1 MNVLTNYILKVQGAF
16 MDYATQ
22 SSLKLEEEIVLFII
36 QPTMDNL
43 ETLIY
48 AKHVVQNTVEL
59 CAIFFPKETPEIIEK
74 LIKEELLDTFQIYN
88 FNIDIEPLD
97 ADLYCLESDESFR
110 EIYIDK
116 NYDSIS
122 KLAEVVLKFEAAFG
136 KIQSKY
142 IKGDMAK
149 IFNDYLTLKEAEHKL
164 KTNEQILGMIVLDRS
179 IDFITP
185 LLSNYTYEG
194 MIDEYLGINKGN
206 ITVKRSFTKSILKPD
221 YRKKKPDDNI
231 EYPLTSDVNGFFS
244 DLRCMHY
251 ITATNYISSIND
263 KYVAKF
269 DKNKEVRTTDQMVET
284 FSSFKDFK
292 SIESYLNDNTNFLK
306 LLYNEVKNIDD
317 ANIRQHKLALIN
329 GDNKKVETYYN
340 DYISEKK
347 DLYKIL
353 NVIILQS
360 LIQNGIEN
368 YFLLKR
374 EIMNI
379 YGYQQIFLFRNLE
392 FLNLV
397 KEKEN
402 ITLQKLFKS
411 RFQQIN
417 ENLNLINRNFKLRET
432 NDLSYIVE
440 GYCPLTLKLIEKAGE
455 GGWSEIRET
464 LNLIPGKTSIPFN
477 EKEVANPT
485 ENINTI
491 FVVFLGGI
499 TYAEIEG
506 IRYLNRKYKEIYD
519 KSNDENKTRKQFIII
534 TTQILNSKKLYDIL
548 GKKFKNDCTIKNF
561 YNEISKK

>member
-221 YRKKKPDDNI
+221 YRKKMPDDNI

-548 GKKFKNDCTIKNF
+548 GKNFKKNYTIKKFCKDIKN
-561 YNEISKK
+561 

>member
-506 IRYLNRKYKEIYD
+506 IRYLNRMYKEIYD

-548 GKKFKNDCTIKNF
+548 GKNFKKNYTIKKFCKDIKN
-561 YNEISKK
+561 

>member
-477 EKEVANPT
+477 EQEVANPT

-548 GKKFKNDCTIKNF
+548 GKNFKKNYTIKKFCKDIKN
-561 YNEISKK
+561 

>member
-1 MNVLTNYILKVQGAF
+1 MNVLTNYILKVQSAF

-534 TTQILNSKKLYDIL
+534 TTQIINSKKLYDIL
-548 GKKFKNDCTIKNF
+548 GKNFKKNYTIKKF
-561 YNEISKK
+561 CKDIKQ

>member
-392 FLNLV
+392 SLNLV

-548 GKKFKNDCTIKNF
+548 GKNFKKNYTIKKFCKDIKN
-561 YNEISKK
+561 

>member
-221 YRKKKPDDNI
+221 YRKKMPDDNI

-347 DLYKIL
+347 DFYKIL

-548 GKKFKNDCTIKNF
+548 GKNFKKNYTIKKFCKDIKN
-561 YNEISKK
+561 

>member
-548 GKKFKNDCTIKNF
+548 GKNFKKSYTIKKFCKDIKN
-561 YNEISKK
+561 

>member
-548 GKKFKNDCTIKNF
+548 GKNFKKNYTIKKFCKDIKN
-561 YNEISKK
+561 

>member
-164 KTNEQILGMIVLDRS
+164 KTNEQILGIIVLDRS

-506 IRYLNRKYKEIYD
+506 IRYLNRKYKELYE
-519 KSNDENKTRKQFIII
+519 KENKPRKQFIII
-534 TTQILNSKKLYDIL
+534 TTQILNYKKLYDNL
-548 GKKFKNDCTIKNF
+548 GKKFKNDFTIKNF

>member
-534 TTQILNSKKLYDIL
+534 TKQILNSKKLYDIL
-548 GKKFKNDCTIKNF
+548 GKNFQKNYTIKKFCKDIKN
-561 YNEISKK
+561 

>member
-1 MNVLTNYILKVQGAF
+1 MI
-16 MDYATQ
+16 
-22 SSLKLEEEIVLFII
+22 
-36 QPTMDNL
+36 
-43 ETLIY
+43 
-48 AKHVVQNTVEL
+48 
-59 CAIFFPKETPEIIEK
+59 
-74 LIKEELLDTFQIYN
+74 
-88 FNIDIEPLD
+88 
-97 ADLYCLESDESFR
+97 R

-548 GKKFKNDCTIKNF
+548 GKNFKKNYTIKKFCKDIKN
-561 YNEISKK
+561 

>member
-149 IFNDYLTLKEAEHKL
+149 IFNDYLILKEAEHKL

-411 RFQQIN
+411 RFKQIN

-440 GYCPLTLKLIEKAGE
+440 GYCPLTLKLIEKAGD

-534 TTQILNSKKLYDIL
+534 TTQIINSKKLYDIL
-548 GKKFKNDCTIKNF
+548 GKNFKKNYTIKKF
-561 YNEISKK
+561 CKDIKQ

>member
-397 KEKEN
+397 KEKEK

-548 GKKFKNDCTIKNF
+548 GKNFKKNYTIKKFCKDIKN
-561 YNEISKK
+561 

>member
-206 ITVKRSFTKSILKPD
+206 IIVKRSFTKSILKPD

-548 GKKFKNDCTIKNF
+548 GKNFKKNYTIKKFCKDIKN
-561 YNEISKK
+561 

>member
-164 KTNEQILGMIVLDRS
+164 KTNEQILGMVVLDRS

-411 RFQQIN
+411 RFKQIN

-548 GKKFKNDCTIKNF
+548 GKNFKKNYTIKKFCKDIKN
-561 YNEISKK
+561 

>member
-548 GKKFKNDCTIKNF
+548 GKNFKKNYTIKKF
-561 YNEISKK
+561 CKDIKQ

>member
-411 RFQQIN
+411 RFKQIN

-548 GKKFKNDCTIKNF
+548 GKNFKKNYTIKKF
-561 YNEISKK
+561 CKDIKQ

>member
-1 MNVLTNYILKVQGAF
+1 M
-16 MDYATQ
+16 
-22 SSLKLEEEIVLFII
+22 
-36 QPTMDNL
+36 
-43 ETLIY
+43 
-48 AKHVVQNTVEL
+48 
-59 CAIFFPKETPEIIEK
+59 
-74 LIKEELLDTFQIYN
+74 
-88 FNIDIEPLD
+88 
-97 ADLYCLESDESFR
+97 
-110 EIYIDK
+110 
-116 NYDSIS
+116 
-122 KLAEVVLKFEAAFG
+122 
-136 KIQSKY
+136 
-142 IKGDMAK
+142 
-149 IFNDYLTLKEAEHKL
+149 
-164 KTNEQILGMIVLDRS
+164 
-179 IDFITP
+179 
-185 LLSNYTYEG
+185 
-194 MIDEYLGINKGN
+194 
-206 ITVKRSFTKSILKPD
+206 
-221 YRKKKPDDNI
+221 
-231 EYPLTSDVNGFFS
+231 
-244 DLRCMHY
+244 
-251 ITATNYISSIND
+251 
-263 KYVAKF
+263 
-269 DKNKEVRTTDQMVET
+269 
-284 FSSFKDFK
+284 
-292 SIESYLNDNTNFLK
+292 
-306 LLYNEVKNIDD
+306 
-317 ANIRQHKLALIN
+317 
-329 GDNKKVETYYN
+329 
-340 DYISEKK
+340 
-347 DLYKIL
+347 
-353 NVIILQS
+353 QS

-534 TTQILNSKKLYDIL
+534 TTQIINSKKLYDIL
-548 GKKFKNDCTIKNF
+548 GKNFKKNYTIKKFCKDIKN
-561 YNEISKK
+561 

>member
-206 ITVKRSFTKSILKPD
+206 IIVKRSFTKSILKPD

-534 TTQILNSKKLYDIL
+534 TTQIINSKKLYDIL
-548 GKKFKNDCTIKNF
+548 GKNFKKNYTIKKFCKDIKN
-561 YNEISKK
+561 

>member
-534 TTQILNSKKLYDIL
+534 TTQILNYKKLYDIL
-548 GKKFKNDCTIKNF
+548 GKNFKKNYTIKKFCKDIKN
-561 YNEISKK
+561 

>member
-317 ANIRQHKLALIN
+317 SNIRQHKLALIN

-411 RFQQIN
+411 RFKQIN

-548 GKKFKNDCTIKNF
+548 GKNFKKNYTIKKFCKDIKN
-561 YNEISKK
+561 

>member
-368 YFLLKR
+368 Y
-374 EIMNI
+374 
-379 YGYQQIFLFRNLE
+379 
-392 FLNLV
+392 
-397 KEKEN
+397 
-402 ITLQKLFKS
+402 
-411 RFQQIN
+411 IN
-417 ENLNLINRNFKLRET
+417 DNFK
-432 NDLSYIVE
+432 I
-440 GYCPLTLKLIEKAGE
+440 IE
-455 GGWSEIRET
+455 
-464 LNLIPGKTSIPFN
+464 
-477 EKEVANPT
+477 
-485 ENINTI
+485 
-491 FVVFLGGI
+491 
-499 TYAEIEG
+499 
-506 IRYLNRKYKEIYD
+506 
-519 KSNDENKTRKQFIII
+519 
-534 TTQILNSKKLYDIL
+534 
-548 GKKFKNDCTIKNF
+548 
-561 YNEISKK
+561 

>member
-464 LNLIPGKTSIPFN
+464 LNLIHGKTSIPFN

-548 GKKFKNDCTIKNF
+548 GKNFKKNYTIKKFCKDIKN
-561 YNEISKK
+561 

>member
-534 TTQILNSKKLYDIL
+534 TTQIINSKKLYDIL
-548 GKKFKNDCTIKNF
+548 GKNFKKNYTIKKF
-561 YNEISKK
+561 CKDIKK

>member
-506 IRYLNRKYKEIYD
+506 SRYLNRKYKEIYD

-548 GKKFKNDCTIKNF
+548 GKNFKKNYTIKKFCKDIKN
-561 YNEISKK
+561 

>member
-206 ITVKRSFTKSILKPD
+206 IIVKRSFTKSILKPD

-548 GKKFKNDCTIKNF
+548 GKNFKKNYTIKNF
-561 YNEISKK
+561 CKDIKN

>member
-534 TTQILNSKKLYDIL
+534 TTQIINSKKLYDIL
-548 GKKFKNDCTIKNF
+548 GKNFKKNYTIKKFCKDIKN
-561 YNEISKK
+561 

>member
-221 YRKKKPDDNI
+221 YRKKMPDDNI

-534 TTQILNSKKLYDIL
+534 TTQILNYKKLYDIL
-548 GKKFKNDCTIKNF
+548 GKNFKKNYTIKKFCKDIKN
-561 YNEISKK
+561 

>member
-206 ITVKRSFTKSILKPD
+206 IIVKRSFTKSILKPD

-548 GKKFKNDCTIKNF
+548 GKNFKKNYTIKKF
-561 YNEISKK
+561 CKDIKQ

>member
-74 LIKEELLDTFQIYN
+74 LIKEELLDNFQIYN

-548 GKKFKNDCTIKNF
+548 GKNFKKNYTIKKFCKDIKN
-561 YNEISKK
+561 

>member
-149 IFNDYLTLKEAEHKL
+149 IFNDYLTLKEEEHKL

-548 GKKFKNDCTIKNF
+548 GKNFKKNYTIKKFCKDIKN
-561 YNEISKK
+561 

>member
-534 TTQILNSKKLYDIL
+534 TTQIINSKKLYDIL
-548 GKKFKNDCTIKNF
+548 GKNFKKNYTIKKF
-561 YNEISKK
+561 CKDIKQ

>member
-164 KTNEQILGMIVLDRS
+164 KTNEQILGMVVLDRS

-548 GKKFKNDCTIKNF
+548 GKNFKKNYTIKKFCKDIKN
-561 YNEISKK
+561 

>member
-548 GKKFKNDCTIKNF
+548 GINFKKNYTIKKFCKDIKN
-561 YNEISKK
+561 

>member
-317 ANIRQHKLALIN
+317 ANIRQNKLALIN
-329 GDNKKVETYYN
+329 GDDKKVETYYN

-548 GKKFKNDCTIKNF
+548 GKNFKKNYTIKKFCKDIKN
-561 YNEISKK
+561 

>member
-411 RFQQIN
+411 RFKQIN

-548 GKKFKNDCTIKNF
+548 GKNFKKNYTIKKFCKDIKN
-561 YNEISKK
+561 

>member
-548 GKKFKNDCTIKNF
+548 GKNFKKNYTIKNF
-561 YNEISKK
+561 CKDIKN

>member
-1 MNVLTNYILKVQGAF
+1 MNVLTNYILKVQSAF

-548 GKKFKNDCTIKNF
+548 GKNFKKNYTIKKF
-561 YNEISKK
+561 CKDIKQ

>member
-194 MIDEYLGINKGN
+194 MIDEYLGIYKGN

-548 GKKFKNDCTIKNF
+548 GKNFKKNYTIKKFCKDIKN
-561 YNEISKK
+561 

>member
-347 DLYKIL
+347 DFYKIL

-548 GKKFKNDCTIKNF
+548 GKNFKKNYTIKKFCKDIKN
-561 YNEISKK
+561 